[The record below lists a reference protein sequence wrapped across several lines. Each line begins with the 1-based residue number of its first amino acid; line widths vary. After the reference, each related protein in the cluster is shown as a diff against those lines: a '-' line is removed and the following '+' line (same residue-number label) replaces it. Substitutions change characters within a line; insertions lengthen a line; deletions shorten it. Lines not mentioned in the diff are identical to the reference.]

1 MVSSTTPTVSRPSQ
15 IRSSTLFVSTLIVLI
30 VFVLVVLFVKVVWP
44 FINAKPVVAMPPA
57 PAPPPKLTVA
67 ASNIL
72 DTTQVQSSQI
82 KTIDCPSQ
90 EDYNRRVSDAR
101 KILVTRLEDYKQKL
115 KHAGKDTNDVDRALA
130 KSDPER
136 IPLKGV
142 QPIGRTTLVAIN
154 AEDPLF
160 EDQFEPLHSHVRL
173 ELTPGK
179 QSVIVEVPAKYT
191 MVQVGDYVD
200 VSYTLGSDNPNWG
213 FGPGQTATAI
223 IASGAKVIAR
233 FGSTRTGAQPPPG
246 DKRTYTLEVTPYRM
260 KLIELCKGLNGNFS
274 LSVVKPGPD
283 RDLNDP
289 ALENRNYVT
298 TNDLAK
304 LFGIEPPRPGVGPH
318 EMEHYTGI
326 QYRGTTQY
334 SRPRSRTPE
343 PQPAPAIPKPA
354 APPSPKPSGV
364 VTSPAET
371 SPATDSEASDASSS
385 NLVNYGFRAPGES
398 PTKGCPTCGKKK

>member
-1 MVSSTTPTVSRPSQ
+1 MVSSTTPSVSRPSQ

-44 FINAKPVVAMPPA
+44 FINAKPVAAVP
-57 PAPPPKLTVA
+57 PAPPPPLKLTVA

-72 DTTQVQSSQI
+72 ETTQVQSSQI
-82 KTIDCPSQ
+82 KTTDFSSQ
-90 EDYNRRVSDAR
+90 EEYNKRVEEAR
-101 KILVTRLEDYKQKL
+101 KTLVNRLDDYKQKL
-115 KHAGKDTNDVDRALA
+115 KHAGKDTRDVDKALA
-130 KSDPER
+130 KSDSER
-136 IPLKGV
+136 IPMRGT
-142 QPIGRTTLVAIN
+142 QPIGRTPLVAIN

-160 EDQFEPLHSHVRL
+160 EDQFEPLRYPVRL
-173 ELTPGK
+173 EPAQGMQT
-179 QSVIVEVPAKYT
+179 VIVEVPAKYT

-233 FGSTRTGAQPPPG
+233 FGSTRTSAQPPPG

-260 KLIELCKGLNGNFS
+260 KLIELCKGLNGIFS

-283 RDLNDP
+283 REVADP

-318 EMEHYTGI
+318 EMEHYTGTH
-326 QYRGTTQY
+326 YRGTTQY
-334 SRPRSRTPE
+334 ARPRTRTPE

-385 NLVNYGFRAPGES
+385 SVVNYGFRAPGVS
-398 PTKGCPTCGKKK
+398 PTKGCPTCGQKK